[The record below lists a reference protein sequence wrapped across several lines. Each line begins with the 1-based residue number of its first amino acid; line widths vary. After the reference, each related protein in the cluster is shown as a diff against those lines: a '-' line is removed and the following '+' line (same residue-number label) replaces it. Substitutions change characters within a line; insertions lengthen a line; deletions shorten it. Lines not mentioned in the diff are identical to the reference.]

1 MSRIKLTCD
10 FPIVKQLVSSTLTGV
25 YTMKLL
31 GSIKVRG
38 RCRVPGHGSACCVSK
53 EIQSTQPSKAKDRQ
67 QAKKLINEEKLN

>member
-1 MSRIKLTCD
+1 
-10 FPIVKQLVSSTLTGV
+10 
-25 YTMKLL
+25 MKLL